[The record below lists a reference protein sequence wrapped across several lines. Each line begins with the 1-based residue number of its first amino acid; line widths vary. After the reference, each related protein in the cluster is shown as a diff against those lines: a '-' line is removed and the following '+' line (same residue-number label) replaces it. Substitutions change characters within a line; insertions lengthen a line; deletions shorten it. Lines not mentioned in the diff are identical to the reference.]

1 MQKIILKIYIKNKR
15 LPLCEVNV
23 ESDEIINKL
32 YEDLNDTSKNVIKFG
47 QIVFAISEFK
57 YLTIEYK

>member
-1 MQKIILKIYIKNKR
+1 MQKIILKIYVKNKR

-47 QIVFAISEFK
+47 QIVFAISEFR

>member
-47 QIVFAISEFK
+47 QIVFAISEFR

>member
-1 MQKIILKIYIKNKR
+1 MQKIILKIYIKNKK

-32 YEDLNDTSKNVIKFG
+32 YEDLNNTSKNVIKFG
-47 QIVFAISEFK
+47 QIVFAINEFR